1 MSTSADAVPL
11 TNNGNL
17 PLREGRPPAA
27 ATDRVFQIGRA
38 FLVLQLVW
46 LIVFSTVLF
55 TRDALTFDFS
65 IFNQARW
72 LIVHGQLDPFDTV
85 VGYRYFDSHGE
96 LLMWPLAEVTRL
108 PPHGLMLLWA
118 QDVAAVGCELV
129 VLSWARVV
137 LRASSWSSRAAS
149 VALGALAVM
158 LVADPWSYVSV
169 AFDFHFE
176 VIGAFFALLA
186 ARDLWRGRPAWAWLW
201 AALTWTAGDVCTL
214 YIVGVSATAL
224 VATRHRRAAAAM
236 LLLTLA
242 WFGFL
247 TAIHADRGSGLASGY
262 GYLAGRLPVG
272 SVRMS
277 QIAVGALHHPGRVI
291 GHMWSDRG
299 NLWANASPAGLA
311 GLASIWGLVPAAVA
325 LIPGALAEG
334 HLFAVPSFQN
344 FLAYPFLGLGTIL
357 AADRLRQRP
366 RCRRCAPL
374 LVATCAAVT
383 LAWAAVWLPR
393 YPSTWLKV
401 DPSAGR
407 LLDGISGAIPR
418 RAEVV
423 VSQGVAGRLS
433 GRPDVRLL
441 LDSVDRVPLDGQIV
455 YFVLAPDQ
463 GIEMPVAE
471 TEAVLLQ
478 VSELSGSTLVM
489 QRAGIWVWRWRPSPG
504 QHVITLGRSTT
515 EAPAWTFPG
524 AAGVGVTTGPVADW
538 YVAANG
544 RAGYIVARD
553 YWYERRGAYQATV
566 DLAASSEVSV
576 EVWNAST
583 GELLARRLVSATSG
597 HAHVTVAFRQALRG
611 SAPVFRGLGILR
623 IQPVPPPQGWPVE
636 IRVFTKAGGT
646 VSVYSVAVRAR

>member
-1 MSTSADAVPL
+1 MSTPVDAISL
-11 TNNGNL
+11 IDNENGAQS
-17 PLREGRPPAA
+17 EGRPAA
-27 ATDRVFQIGRA
+27 ASDRVFQIGCA
-38 FLVLQLVW
+38 FLVLQLAW
-46 LIVFSTVLF
+46 LIAFSTVLF

-72 LIVHGQLDPFDTV
+72 LIVHGHLDPFDTV

-96 LLMWPLAEVTRL
+96 LLMWPLAELTRL
-108 PPHGLMLLWA
+108 PPHGLLMLWA
-118 QDVAAVGCELV
+118 QDLAAVGCELV

-137 LRASSWSSRAAS
+137 LRASSWSSQAAS
-149 VALGALAVM
+149 IALGALAVI
-158 LVADPWSYVSV
+158 LVANPWSYVSV

-201 AALTWTAGDVCTL
+201 AALTWSAGDVCTL
-214 YIVGVSATAL
+214 YIVGVSTTAL
-224 VATRHRRAAAAM
+224 LATRHRRSAAAM
-236 LLLTLA
+236 LLVTLA

-262 GYLAGRLPVG
+262 GYLAGQPPVG
-272 SVRMS
+272 SVRVS
-277 QIAVGALHHPGRVI
+277 QIAVGALRHPGRVI
-291 GHMWSDRG
+291 GHLWSDRG
-299 NLWANASPAGLA
+299 DLWANASPAGIA
-311 GLASIWGLVPAAVA
+311 GLASIWGIVPAAVA
-325 LIPGALAEG
+325 LVPGALVEG

-357 AADRLRQRP
+357 AADRLRRRP

-374 LVATCAAVT
+374 LVAVCAVVT
-383 LAWAAVWLPR
+383 MAWAAVWLPR
-393 YPSTWLKV
+393 YPTTWLKV
-401 DPSAGR
+401 DSSAGR
-407 LLDGISGAIPR
+407 LLDQISGVIPQ

-433 GRPDVRLL
+433 DRPDVHLL
-441 LDSVDRVPLDGQIV
+441 LGPPDRVPLDGQIV
-455 YFVLAPDQ
+455 YFVVAPYQ

-471 TEAVLLQ
+471 TQAVLRQ
-478 VSELSGSTLVM
+478 VSELSGSTLVV
-489 QRAGIWVWRWRPSPG
+489 QRDGVWVWRWRPSPG
-504 QHVITLGRSTT
+504 RRMITLGRPTT
-515 EAPAWTFPG
+515 ATPAWTSSG

-544 RAGYIVARD
+544 KAGYVVARD
-553 YWYERRGAYQATV
+553 YWYERRGSYQATV
-566 DLAASSEVSV
+566 YLAASSEVSV

-583 GELLARRLVSATSG
+583 GKLLARRLVSATSG
-597 HAHVTVAFRQALRG
+597 RADVTVAFRQPLRG
-611 SAPVFRGLGILR
+611 SAPVFRGLGIFR